1 MDNEGGAYDAG
12 TLMSLTKR
20 NFVPPTLLLD
30 SVTSNDKRLTCF
42 KLRYPKMV
50 HGDFMTHRVFSRNA
64 SSSRA
69 IPTERLAT
77 ATEGDM
83 YIPDFRENKKGMQ
96 PGPYLDDDSMA
107 VAKHLWREEAER
119 CLYTARTLSESLGV
133 HKQWSNRMLEW
144 FGYINVIVSATDYEN
159 FIGLREELDEDANP
173 MAQDEIYFQAEGIRK
188 LLAEHEPTQFGAP
201 DDDNFYA
208 TSGKWHLPFMLPEEK
223 AMPIPDALRVSAA
236 RCASISYETVD
247 GKVMTVERANIVCD
261 KLLTARRVH
270 ASPFEHQGLPDPS
283 NLFPSLHGNFDGWI
297 QYRKLIPNECIR
309 RG

>member
-1 MDNEGGAYDAG
+1 
-12 TLMSLTKR
+12 MSLTKR

-30 SVTSNDKRLTCF
+30 SVTAADKRLTAF
-42 KLRYPKMV
+42 RLRYPKMV

-69 IPTERLAT
+69 IPTAKLSA
-77 ATEGDM
+77 ATEADM
-83 YIPDFRENKKGMQ
+83 YVPDFRTNKPGMQ
-96 PGPYLDDDSMA
+96 PGGYLLPGLQSGA
-107 VAKHLWREEAER
+107 AAIWRETAEHCITSAQR
-119 CLYTARTLSESLGV
+119 LSGDFNV
-133 HKQWSNRMLEW
+133 HKQWTNRMLEW

-188 LLAEHEPTQFGAP
+188 LLAEHEPTRLR
-201 DDDNFYA
+201 DD
-208 TSGKWHLPFMLPEEK
+208 TWHLPYILDSERE
-223 AMPIPDALRVSAA
+223 IPVKDLLRISAA

-247 GKVMTVERANIVCD
+247 GKLMTIERANIVCD

-270 ASPFEHQGLPDPS
+270 ASPFEHQGLPDPF
-283 NLFPSLHGNFDGWI
+283 NRHPELHGNFDGWI
-297 QYRKLIPNECIR
+297 QHRKMIPNECIR